1 MQKSPEPEKA
11 RMQLIKRGATSV
23 RRECAYGKMEE
34 MKEEKNRTKFLTVEL
49 LQSSVNG
56 QKRVGVAS
64 LRDLP
69 PAPVR

>member
-1 MQKSPEPEKA
+1 
-11 RMQLIKRGATSV
+11 
-23 RRECAYGKMEE
+23 ME
-34 MKEEKNRTKFLTVEL
+34 EEKNGAKFFRVEL

-69 PAPVR
+69 PALVR